1 MPNIESE
8 RFLKARV
15 MLQIICNFF
24 LHCVCCQIK
33 PLLKSWLTL
42 LNVDQKSLYKSTF
55 FSFAIL
61 FEYYV
66 IFTEN
71 LTHFLHYWTTT
82 SSPSLSLDLF
92 FIKKALHILSKP
104 SFFLQIGFQSY
115 CFTQALF
122 HFGSYLVKKTS
133 SSISRK
139 KEVFKADS
147 EQVLT
152 WLGVLV
158 HYWWKD
164 LFELATTFTTWNRST
179 VHC

>member
-24 LHCVCCQIK
+24 SALCMLSNKATFEIMTHIVKCWPKITLQKHIFF
-33 PLLKSWLTL
+33 PL
-42 LNVDQKSLYKSTF
+42 
-55 FSFAIL
+55 AIL
-61 FEYYV
+61 FWV
-66 IFTEN
+66 RHFHGKFDTFSALLNDDVVSVTFTWSFLLKRPFIFCQN
-71 LTHFLHYWTTT
+71 H
-82 SSPSLSLDLF
+82 PF
-92 FIKKALHILSKP
+92 F
-104 SFFLQIGFQSY
+104 QIWFQSY